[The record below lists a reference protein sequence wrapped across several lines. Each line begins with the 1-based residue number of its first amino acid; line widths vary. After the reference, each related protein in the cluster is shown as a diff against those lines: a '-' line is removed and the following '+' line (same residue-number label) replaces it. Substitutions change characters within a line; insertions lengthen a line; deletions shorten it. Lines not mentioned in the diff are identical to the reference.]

1 MPTRKTRA
9 KKQKTRKV
17 EARKAPLKR
26 TKPTRTV
33 AEARGLAH
41 RDAVIA
47 SKPSEPNDREISAVT
62 NIFDQQFGLWAAM
75 MRMSPLPLVLQQQA
89 AVTKLF
95 MSFMLPPNRTD
106 DAGKKK

>member
-1 MPTRKTRA
+1 MTTRKTRA
-9 KKQKTRKV
+9 KKQKTRKA

-62 NIFDQQFGLWAAM
+62 KIFGQQFGLWAAM
-75 MRMSPLPLVLQQQA
+75 MRMSPLPFVLQQQA
-89 AVTKLF
+89 VVVKLF
-95 MSFMLPPNRTD
+95 MSFMLPTRQPP
-106 DAGKKK
+106 GPGEKK